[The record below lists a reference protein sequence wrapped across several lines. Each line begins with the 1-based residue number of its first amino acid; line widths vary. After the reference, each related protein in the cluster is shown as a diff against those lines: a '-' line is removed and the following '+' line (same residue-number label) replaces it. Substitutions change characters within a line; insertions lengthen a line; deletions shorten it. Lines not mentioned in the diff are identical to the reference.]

1 VKENILKPLVD
12 KRKFYFGYN
21 ISYTVLPKELRGM
34 SASVLPVPKLC
45 KGQIVSFMGGEG
57 IIKNC
62 RFESGSWE
70 YLVEMPMGPEPE
82 MGRVGYETMIL
93 LSEVDISSVRTNFS
107 DKLLNLKQKN
117 LAKAC

>member
-1 VKENILKPLVD
+1 
-12 KRKFYFGYN
+12 
-21 ISYTVLPKELRGM
+21 M

-45 KGQIVSFMGGEG
+45 KGQIVRFIGGEG
-57 IIKNC
+57 IIKNY

-82 MGRVGYETMIL
+82 MGRVGYETMIW
-93 LSEVDISSVRTNFS
+93 LSEVDICSLVNHFS
-107 DKLLNLKQKN
+107 GKMLNLQQKH